1 MGRPV
6 TEYGVRILV
15 GVVVLSVATYRIEG
29 SFTPRQTAR
38 RPRLPRVFS
47 QPENHDTPL

>member
-1 MGRPV
+1 MGLPV
-6 TEYGVRILV
+6 TECGVRILV
-15 GVVVLSVATYRIEG
+15 GVVVLSIAAYRIDG
-29 SFTPRQTAR
+29 SFTPRQMAR